1 MNAFQHV
8 VAVATLIAATVSVK
22 PAQPAMP
29 HVVQAASPASCAAN
43 FYPIDMATQI
53 EFSVSSEISNASGT
67 PCGQIVQPGY

>member
-1 MNAFQHV
+1 MNSFQQI
-8 VAVATLIAATVSVK
+8 VAVATLVAATVSVK

-29 HVVQAASPASCAAN
+29 RVVQAASPASCAAN

-67 PCGQIVQPGY
+67 PCGRIIQPGY